1 MPILESLIENPAHPT
16 ISGAT
21 IVSGGKLSAQ
31 HQWLSSAMVGSS
43 KKNILILGSGYVAG
57 PVVQYLGDR
66 SDFRVTVASN
76 SHAEALAISK
86 LAKNEAIAETLDIA
100 DLSRLEKLVEASDVV
115 ISLVPATMHLSIAQS
130 CLKFNKHLVTAS
142 YISPQM
148 QALHDQYFRVFS
160 SANLIILQSFRE
172 EASHVE

>member
-1 MPILESLIENPAHPT
+1 MPILESLMENPAHPT

-21 IVSGGKLSAQ
+21 IASGGKLSAQ
-31 HQWLSSAMVGSS
+31 HQWLSSAMAGSR

-130 CLKFNKHLVTAS
+130 CLKFSKHLVTAS
-142 YISPQM
+142 YISPPM
-148 QALHDQYFRVFS
+148 QALHDQYARLPPKYQFNYF
-160 SANLIILQSFRE
+160 LELQRRG
-172 EASHVE
+172 